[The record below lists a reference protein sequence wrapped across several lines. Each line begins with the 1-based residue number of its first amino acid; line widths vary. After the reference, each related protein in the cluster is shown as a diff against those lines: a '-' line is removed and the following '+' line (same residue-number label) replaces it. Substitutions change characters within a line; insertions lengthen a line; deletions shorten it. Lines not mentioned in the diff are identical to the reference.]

1 MSSNAKSESL
11 TSQLERLRNQHRKR
25 HLSEQLNEIGETME
39 ETILKRELAEAFF
52 EDAVAVDDKAKAAVQ
67 EMRDL
72 LASNEYD
79 AVEAHID
86 EVETEVNRV
95 ETSVDNQIQE
105 LRISRSET
113 VSAMQRL
120 NSRVERVNEV
130 QLEALGLLLDEWQWK
145 EQVYLRDDGDLEELK
160 KNAREYG
167 QEMSDI
173 FATFRDE
180 LFGHYPSEIKD
191 LIHQMI
197 DDERLA
203 YADLTDKQR
212 RLLAESDVG
221 EYIALRLS

>member
-1 MSSNAKSESL
+1 MSSNTESKSL
-11 TSQLERLRNQHRKR
+11 TNRLERIREQHRRR
-25 HLSEQLNEIGETME
+25 HLSERLNEIGETME

-52 EDAVAVDDKAKAAVQ
+52 EDGVAVDDDAKAAVK
-67 EMRDL
+67 EVRNL
-72 LASNEYD
+72 LTNEEYD
-79 AVEAHID
+79 AVDDRID
-86 EVETEVNRV
+86 DVETEVNRV

-120 NSRVERVNEV
+120 NNRVDRVNEV

-145 EQVYLRDDGDLEELK
+145 EQVYLGDDDDLEELK
-160 KNAREYG
+160 ENAREYG
-167 QEMSDI
+167 QEMRDV
-173 FATFRDE
+173 FATFREE
-180 LFGHYPSEIKD
+180 LFGHYPSQIRD
-191 LIHQMI
+191 LIHRMI